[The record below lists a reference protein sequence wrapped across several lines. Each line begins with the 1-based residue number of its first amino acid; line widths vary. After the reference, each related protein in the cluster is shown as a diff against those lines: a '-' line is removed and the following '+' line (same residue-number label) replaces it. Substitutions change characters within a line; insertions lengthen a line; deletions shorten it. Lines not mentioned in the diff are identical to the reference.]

1 MQKVREQEIKNYKVL
16 NKLAEQNGI
25 VIFGGKEDISIPLC
39 ELRQA
44 FGIKENCYNRSF
56 ENLTISEAFDI
67 YADCVADL
75 SPETILLHI
84 EDVECFK
91 FSADKFTDD
100 YRKLISQIKKHNKKC
115 RIGIVSAKNYDNNN
129 DITELNKQLKY
140 IADSEKCEF
149 CDISEKRVWNPQ
161 QTKEVVSFVYNIGFM
176 HPLKTKR
183 PLNDLVRSLFCVND
197 YSYTR

>member
-1 MQKVREQEIKNYKVL
+1 MREQEIKNYKAL
-16 NKLAEQNGI
+16 NKLAEPEGI
-25 VIFGGKEDISIPLC
+25 VIFGEKEDVSIPLY

-75 SPETILLHI
+75 SPETILLNI
-84 EDVECFK
+84 EDAESFK
-91 FSADKFTDD
+91 TSADKFTAD
-100 YRKLISQIKKHNKKC
+100 YRKLISQIRKNNKKC

-149 CDISEKRVWNPQ
+149 CDISQKRVWNPQ
-161 QTKEVVSFVYNIGFM
+161 QTKDVVSFVYNIGFV
-176 HPLKTKR
+176 HPLKNKR
-183 PLNDLVRSLFCVND
+183 PLNDLVRLLFCVND